1 MFSVER
7 HRRNQSLGGAVLGD
21 EGDRLRDLP
30 EAAEGM
36 DAPSDRAQQL
46 PLAVPLHRG
55 DADDLARGHGQG
67 CAPQRNAES
76 ALPGDVYTLQSHQ

>member
-1 MFSVER
+1 MFSVSVIAGISPSVVR
-7 HRRNQSLGGAVLGD
+7 SS
-21 EGDRLRDLP
+21 
-30 EAAEGM
+30 EGM